1 MKRILRTSLLAA
13 SVVAGGCSGAA
24 VATKPIERGRPELV
38 ASAPAC
44 AHVSRPVLSDAIAGQ
59 RGEALDLLVAG
70 RAGEAAERLTRV
82 LEARPTD
89 VAAYALRAAAQ
100 SALAREAE
108 RGNAARAR
116 AKPIHVPGEV
126 ASAPRRFV
134 AEPKPTL
141 RVVDST
147 PELLDA
153 PWFDHHGLPTPYHL
167 DDAATAA
174 TPIKD
179 ASPSRQMR
187 FSDHGVLVFG
197 ESLVAVAPTSGSPV
211 RLFDLHDVASQGSS
225 VLYAQVVSR
234 VLVALFSGDDGGIL
248 VGIDLDQQRML
259 WRTERASVDSLSFAV
274 SGGYAFLGTSTDGN
288 AIVTVEL
295 ASGQIVDRVD
305 VPFAPAWIFAK
316 DGQIVATDTTQSPSA
331 TLGAQSGKLAPA
343 LASNLSE
350 GAAAEPTDGALR
362 ACQYGRAV
370 DAIDAR
376 DVDRA
381 LAETQAFVAPD
392 DPAARALAGAA
403 AFIRQAK
410 IAPETTTDLAG
421 APVVVLERPSKALFR
436 PATPSTGKA
445 PILKSRRPPPP
456 TDKRPPVVR
465 PGPKPLLPAPP
476 SLEVDPP
483 FEQAPSTESAPSPPF
498 ALPDAYGAASL
509 GRALT
514 FSRASGAKPAAWNV
528 GVYGPHFIAV
538 LADARAV
545 HMFDASALLAGDGF
559 SVLDVAIVGDRLLVA
574 VGHEGPYDDIESYV
588 AAYALDTGALVWR
601 SESEVASTSLLLVGD
616 HVIVGHGRSSGASR
630 LVVLRSDT
638 GEIVSTT
645 PASCRV
651 LSIGWSGRDL
661 LSTCAEG
668 WELFEV
674 ER

>member
-13 SVVAGGCSGAA
+13 SVVAGGCSGAT
-24 VATKPIERGRPELV
+24 VATKEIERGRPELV
-38 ASAPAC
+38 ENAPVC
-44 AHVSRPVLSDAIAGQ
+44 AAVARPVLADAIA
-59 RGEALDLLVAG
+59 RERSEALDLLVAG
-70 RAGEAAERLTRV
+70 RAGEAAARFTRV

-126 ASAPRRFV
+126 APAPRRFV
-134 AEPKPTL
+134 ADAKPTL

-147 PELLDA
+147 RELLDE
-153 PWFDHHGLPTPYHL
+153 PWFDHHGLSEPYHL
-167 DDAATAA
+167 DDAAAAA

-179 ASPSRQMR
+179 ASASRQMR
-187 FSDHGVLVFG
+187 FADHGVLVFG

-225 VLYAQVVSR
+225 VVYAQVVSR
-234 VLVALFSGDDGGIL
+234 VLVALFSGDEGGIL

-274 SGGYAFLGTSTDGN
+274 SGAYAFLGSSTDGN

-295 ASGQIVDRVD
+295 ASGQIVDRVE

-316 DGQIVATDTTQSPSA
+316 DGQIIATDTTQSPSA

-350 GAAAEPTDGALR
+350 GAPAGPTDGALR
-362 ACQYGRAV
+362 ACQYARAV

-381 LAETQAFVAPD
+381 LAETQAFVTPD
-392 DPAARALAGAA
+392 DPPARALSGAA

-410 IAPETTTDLAG
+410 LAPETTTDLAA
-421 APVVVLERPSKALFR
+421 APVVVLERPTQALLR
-436 PATPSTGKA
+436 PATPPAGKA

-456 TDKRPPVVR
+456 TDKKPPAR
-465 PGPKPLLPAPP
+465 PGPRPQPPPAPT
-476 SLEVDPP
+476 LEVEPP
-483 FEQAPSTESAPSPPF
+483 YEQAPSTESAPSPSF
-498 ALPDAYGAASL
+498 ALPDAYGTASL
-509 GRALT
+509 NRALT
-514 FSRASGAKPAAWNV
+514 FSRAPGAKPAAWNV
-528 GVYGPHFIAV
+528 GVYGPRFIAV
-538 LADARAV
+538 LEGARAV
-545 HMFDASALLAGDGF
+545 HMFDASALLASDGF

-574 VGHEGPYDDIESYV
+574 VGHEGPYDDVESYV

-601 SESEVASTSLLLVGD
+601 SESEVASTPFLLVDD
-616 HVIVGHGRSSGASR
+616 HVIVGDGRSTGPSR
-630 LVVLRSDT
+630 LVVLRADT
-638 GEIVSTT
+638 GEIVSTA

-661 LSTCAEG
+661 LSTCVEG